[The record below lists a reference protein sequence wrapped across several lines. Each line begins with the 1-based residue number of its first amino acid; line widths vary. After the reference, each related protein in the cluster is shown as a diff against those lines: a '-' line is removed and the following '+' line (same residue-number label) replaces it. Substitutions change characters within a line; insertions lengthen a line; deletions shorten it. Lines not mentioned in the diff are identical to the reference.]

1 MSTTKKIIYGLYGDD
16 DLLLDGV
23 KQLKDKG
30 IKISEVYT
38 PFPVHGLDKAMG
50 LKESRLSECAFF
62 YGALGLTVA
71 SLLTWF
77 TMNHDWPQN
86 IGGKPSFTW
95 ADNVPAFIPIMFELT
110 VFFAAH
116 LMSIT
121 YLFLNKHYPGQ
132 KAQNPDPRTTDDKF
146 LIELENQDY
155 EQVKEILIATGVEE
169 ITIKNVEDEKVN

>member
-1 MSTTKKIIYGLYGDD
+1 MDTTKTIIYGLYGDD

-23 KQLKDKG
+23 KELRAKG
-30 IKISEVYT
+30 IKIDEVYT

-50 LKESRLSECAFF
+50 LKESRMSEFAFF
-62 YGALGLTVA
+62 YGAIGLTVA
-71 SLLTWF
+71 SLLTWY
-77 TMNHDWPQN
+77 TMNHDWAQN

-95 ADNVPAFIPIMFELT
+95 GENMPAFVPIMFEMT

-121 YLFLNKHYPGQ
+121 FLILNKTYPGQ
-132 KAQNPDPRTTDDKF
+132 KPQNPDPRTTDDKF
-146 LIELENQDY
+146 LVEITGQNY

-169 ITIKNVEDEKVN
+169 ITVKKA